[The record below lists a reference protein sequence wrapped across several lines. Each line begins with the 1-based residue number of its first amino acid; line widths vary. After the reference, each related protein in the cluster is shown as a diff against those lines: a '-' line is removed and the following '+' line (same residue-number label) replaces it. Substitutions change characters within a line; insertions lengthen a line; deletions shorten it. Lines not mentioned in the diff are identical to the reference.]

1 METTRIKWDESMQTR
16 CLTKLSAYYP
26 ETVAAEEPSA
36 YYPETAAVEEQSIV
50 LETESTE
57 STESIE
63 NAEDEDIIERAESD
77 FSLTL
82 DMPSA
87 SPDTNTKARKSSK
100 WEEFKRAI
108 DTAI

>member
-1 METTRIKWDESMQTR
+1 METTRIKWDESMETR
-16 CLTKLSAYYP
+16 CLTRL
-26 ETVAAEEPSA
+26 SA
-36 YYPETAAVEEQSIV
+36 YYPETAAAEEQSIV
-50 LETESTE
+50 PETE

-63 NAEDEDIIERAESD
+63 NAEDAEDEEIIEGAGSD

-82 DMPSA
+82 DTPSE
-87 SPDTNTKARKSSK
+87 SPVTNTKAHKSSK

>member
-1 METTRIKWDESMQTR
+1 MQTR

-36 YYPETAAVEEQSIV
+36 NYPETAAVEELSIV
-50 LETESTE
+50 LETE

>member
-36 YYPETAAVEEQSIV
+36 NYPETAAVEELSIV
-50 LETESTE
+50 LETE